1 MEEQIL
7 PIGIDSEIEHVK
19 SEIDR
24 IDGMFTVA
32 TGPMGHQEV
41 NYHIIDNER
50 DYHTTQQLFSNTKSI
65 IESPNENLSLQTPS
79 SSLPYQHN
87 VEFWDSNII
96 NEYQDDI
103 SNKWIENKIIDN
115 YNRKARF
122 SLPEIDGYDQQ
133 EKKILIKKINKSLRY
148 IQKQQSISNL
158 ITNNDEIEK
167 QKFSSLFLNESIIE
181 IPEYCRPNINN
192 ILQQQIETLLPFYT
206 FNELAEH
213 NDSTDAWICIFRS
226 IYDITSL
233 IEKTKGTRVYQL
245 LIDYAGQDIS
255 SWFDEELYEPR
266 KRIDPY
272 THESVLLIK
281 DLSIIETLGRPFW
294 QTKDLLIGRL
304 IEHSRFIR
312 LIYNFSSKYS
322 YLLEIAEEE
331 TIGQIAK
338 KFLKYNSH
346 IFSYIWL
353 YNGKKL
359 DFNKTLTE
367 NGIPN
372 EEFFYDTYEWQS
384 NNENCPTIL
393 LVFSDDLTIA

>member
-96 NEYQDDI
+96 NEYQDGI

-148 IQKQQSISNL
+148 IQKEQSISNL

-281 DLSIIETLGRPFW
+281 DLSLIETLAIPLW

-367 NGIPN
+367 NSIPN
-372 EEFFYDTYEWQS
+372 EEFFYDTYEWRS

-393 LVFSDDLTIA
+393 LFFF